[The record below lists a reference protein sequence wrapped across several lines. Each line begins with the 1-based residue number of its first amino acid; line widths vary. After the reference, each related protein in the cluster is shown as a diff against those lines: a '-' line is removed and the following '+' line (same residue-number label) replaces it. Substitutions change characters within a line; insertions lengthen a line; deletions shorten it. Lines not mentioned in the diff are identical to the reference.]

1 MAKHDGARVGGRS
14 IADPTSLDFESF
26 ARFAEARVQE
36 LAPEID
42 LEAMAFVLT
51 LHRAA
56 GTVVYDIESTVHR
69 PAGWSWAGFRLL
81 FVLWLAGPLEAKHAA
96 RLSGLSRQSTSVLA
110 NTLER
115 DGLLARSPQPHD
127 GRLVSYGL
135 TEAGLE
141 AISSTYE
148 EHNRREQLWA
158 SVLEPEELA
167 AVTRALGKILAAAPG
182 LDVRRHHD

>member
-1 MAKHDGARVGGRS
+1 MAGQDGADGRAQS
-14 IADPTSLDFESF
+14 ITDPTSLDFESF
-26 ARFAEARVQE
+26 TRFAQERAQE

-42 LEAMAFVLT
+42 LGAMAFVLC

-56 GTVVYDIESTVHR
+56 STVVYDIESTVHR

-96 RLSGLSRQSTSVLA
+96 RLSGLSRQSTSILA

-115 DGLLARSPQPHD
+115 DGLLERIPLPHD
-127 GRLVSYGL
+127 GRLVAYGL
-135 TEAGLE
+135 TPVGVQ
-141 AISSTYE
+141 AISSTYA

-167 AVTRALGKILAAAPG
+167 IVTRALGKILAAAPH